1 PSAAAPHHRG
11 EPDQSALREVLP
23 RPGRVRRRRGGD
35 RQVAGGAR
43 RVRTLPDHLLVRS
56 GVDAAAPRG
65 GANHAAVR
73 RPRHAQARL
82 AGAGGFPM
90 AAYMLGALETHDTAL
105 AAEYR
110 KRVPAT
116 IAKYG
121 GKFLVRGGAFE
132 QLEGSWQP
140 TRLVL
145 LEFPSLEQAKRW
157 YDSEEYREPKA
168 IRLKAS
174 KANLIMVEG
183 A

>member
-1 PSAAAPHHRG
+1 
-11 EPDQSALREVLP
+11 
-23 RPGRVRRRRGGD
+23 
-35 RQVAGGAR
+35 
-43 RVRTLPDHLLVRS
+43 
-56 GVDAAAPRG
+56 
-65 GANHAAVR
+65 
-73 RPRHAQARL
+73 
-82 AGAGGFPM
+82 M
-90 AAYMLGALETHDTAL
+90 AAYVIVDIEITDAALYE
-105 AAEYR
+105 EYR

-132 QLEGSWQP
+132 QLEGTWQP

-145 LEFPSLEQAKRW
+145 LEFPSFEQAKRW

-174 KANLIMVEG
+174 KANLIMVDG